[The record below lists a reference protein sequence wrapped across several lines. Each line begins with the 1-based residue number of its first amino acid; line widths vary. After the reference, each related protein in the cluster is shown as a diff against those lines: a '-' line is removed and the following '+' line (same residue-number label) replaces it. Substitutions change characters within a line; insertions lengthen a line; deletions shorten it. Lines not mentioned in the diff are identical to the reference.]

1 MSEKRREELDPRA
14 REAVDA
20 CIRAVTQNAR
30 TQLVSVGPVEQ
41 LGPEAS
47 VVTLQLL
54 VESGSFRR
62 CRCHYDHHLKL
73 ANIVD

>member
-1 MSEKRREELDPRA
+1 MSQKRHDELDSRA

-41 LGPEAS
+41 LGPEVS
-47 VVTLQLL
+47 VVALQLL
-54 VESGSFRR
+54 VESGSPRH
-62 CRCHYDHHLKL
+62 CRCHYDHRLKL